1 MRVLLAE
8 DDPLLGDG
16 LKTALQSEGYT
27 VDWFRDGR
35 QSLHAA
41 LVETFDVI
49 ILDLGL
55 PNLDGLEVLQGLR
68 DKKRDVPVLI
78 LTARDALDDR
88 VKGLDLGADDYLTKP
103 FDLDE
108 LSARLRSLIR
118 RSHGRGVSVLEF
130 TDIRLD
136 PAKQTVQ
143 KRGEEVELTLKE
155 FKVLRYLMENR
166 GRVVSRRRLEETL
179 YGWDAE
185 IGSNALEVHVHN
197 LRKKLGQQ
205 LIKTVRGSGY
215 RVG

>member
-16 LKTALQSEGYT
+16 LKTALQAEGYT
-27 VDWFRDGR
+27 VDWFEDGR
-35 QSLHAA
+35 QSLHAV
-41 LVETFDVI
+41 LDESFDI
-49 ILDLGL
+49 MILDLGL
-55 PNLDGLEVLQGLR
+55 PGLDGLEVLHSLR
-68 DKKRDVPVLI
+68 DRKKDLPVLI

-108 LSARLRSLIR
+108 LAARLRSLIR
-118 RSHGRGVSVLEF
+118 RSHGRSTTRLEYKGI
-130 TDIRLD
+130 TLD
-136 PAKQTVQ
+136 PVTQTIGQ
-143 KRGEEVELTLKE
+143 EGNEVELTLKE
-155 FKVLRYLMENR
+155 FKVLRYLLENL
-166 GRVVSRRRLEETL
+166 GRVVSRRRLEETV

-205 LIKTVRGSGY
+205 VIKTVRGMGY
-215 RVG
+215 RIG